1 MILKIKLNILIKIVN
16 IYKQRIQFKIAK
28 MNLNYL
34 EMQQKEKEKQ
44 QKAAMLAVGKPNSRR

>member
-1 MILKIKLNILIKIVN
+1 LIKIVN